1 MKFASHV
8 HGHVVAVRWLAPDVE
23 ASAELAAIVRRA
35 RARADRDLRLLLIL
49 GEDCPVPDGPT
60 RKAMVS
66 DHERIMDSLA
76 GVGVLV
82 IGQSL
87 RQSLFRALF
96 AGLGL
101 LMKPQA
107 RTSLHICG
115 GLDELLVFAEVEAK
129 DTLLAGLLA
138 DAVLRD
144 SEL

>member
-1 MKFASHV
+1 MKFAAHV
-8 HGHVVAVRWLAPDVE
+8 HGHVVAVRWLAPDAE
-23 ASAELAAIVRRA
+23 ASAALGVLMHGA
-35 RARADRDLRLLLIL
+35 RQQADRGLRLLLIL

-60 RKAMVS
+60 RKAMVA
-66 DHERIMDSLA
+66 DHERAMDSLA

-107 RTSLHICG
+107 RTSLHFCA
-115 GLDELLVFAEVEAK
+115 GLDALLDFAEVEAK
-129 DTLLAGLLA
+129 DTLLAGMLA
-138 DAVLRD
+138 DGVLRD
-144 SEL
+144 REL